1 MRSKGGKKMFDIG
14 RVCVKIAGRD
24 AGKSCVIIKK
34 LEDPFVMIDGETR
47 RRKCNLK
54 HLEPLEKT
62 LDVNEDA
69 SHKEIMTLFKEKLK
83 IEIKETKPKKAKP
96 RPKKQHKKKQ
106 KAVKEVK
113 AKTALK
119 KPTTKNAEVK
129 PKAETKKPETK
140 KEIKKETTANQR
152 TNQNLKKKLKQKQK
166 MLMKKV
172 E

>member
-1 MRSKGGKKMFDIG
+1 MFDIG

-34 LEDPFVMIDGETR
+34 LDDVFVMIDGETR

-69 SHKEIMTLFKEKLK
+69 SHKEIITLFKEKLK

-96 RPKKQHKKKQ
+96 RIKKQHIKKQ
-106 KAVKEVK
+106 KPVKEVK
-113 AKTALK
+113 KKSEKKLGVKDKTGNIESKVDKEIKETAKK
-119 KPTTKNAEVK
+119 DTT
-129 PKAETKKPETK
+129 TK
-140 KEIKKETTANQR
+140 KEAKKTDSEKTE
-152 TNQNLKKKLKQKQK
+152 KK
-166 MLMKKV
+166 
-172 E
+172 